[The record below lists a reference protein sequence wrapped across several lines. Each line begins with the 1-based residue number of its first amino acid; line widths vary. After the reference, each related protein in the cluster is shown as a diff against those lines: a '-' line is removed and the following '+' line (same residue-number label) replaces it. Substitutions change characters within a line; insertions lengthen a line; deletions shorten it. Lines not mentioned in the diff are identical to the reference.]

1 LRGKQKPEVMQ
12 KLEKY
17 YPSWKVNQTTW
28 CYSPEGSTLHDH
40 HCENLKSYIQK
51 LDDGT
56 SAKNIAVTYGISET
70 TVTDI
75 WKNTYNLI
83 NFSRSSNLT
92 SGLSKKKVTKRSIY
106 EDLDKAE
113 I

>member
-1 LRGKQKPEVMQ
+1 VRSSIKP
-12 KLEKY
+12 
-17 YPSWKVNQTTW
+17 
-28 CYSPEGSTLHDH
+28 
-40 HCENLKSYIQK
+40 YIQK

-56 SAKNIAVTYGISET
+56 SAKNTVTYGISET

-75 WKNTYNLI
+75 WKNKYNLI

-92 SGLSKKKVTKRSIY
+92 SGLSKKKVMKSSIH
-106 EDLDKAE
+106 EDADKAE